1 MTHVVFA
8 VPFAMDATLRFVE
21 AATRLRE
28 EGLRLGV
35 LSQDRP
41 ERFPDA
47 LRSRFDAFHRVPNAM
62 DADLLTDGVRQL
74 ARAMGGRVDRVI
86 GILEPLQEALAEVRE
101 RLGIPGMRPEAA
113 ANFRDKSRMK
123 DLLRANGLPCARHRL
138 CMDPEEAFAFGRESG
153 YPVVVKPPAGAGARN
168 TFRVDDE
175 RELAGYLRTM
185 PPRPS
190 DPVLLEEFL
199 SGREYSFDS
208 VTLEGRH
215 LLHSINEYAPTPL
228 EVMQTP
234 WIQWAVVL
242 PRDISGPEF
251 QPIHEAGARA
261 LDVLGMDTGIT
272 HMEWFRRDDG
282 TIAISEVAARPPGAQ
297 FTTLLS
303 YAYDHDFYEAWVRL
317 VALDRFDVPERRW
330 SAGAAFLRAQGEGRV
345 ARVQGLDEA
354 QAEIGDLVVEAKLPQ
369 TGQAKASSYEGEG
382 YVILRDPDTE
392 RVRDGLQRVVSM
404 LRVELDEGGAR

>member
-8 VPFAMDATLRFVE
+8 VPFAMDATLRFVQ
-21 AATRLRE
+21 AACRLRG

-35 LSQDRP
+35 LSQDP
-41 ERFPDA
+41 LERFPPD
-47 LRSRFDAFHRVPNAM
+47 LRSQFDAFHRVPNAM
-62 DADLLTDGVRQL
+62 DADQLVEGVRHL
-74 ARAMGGRVDRVI
+74 ARALGGRVDRLI

-101 RLGIPGMRPEAA
+101 RLDLPGMRPEAA
-113 ANFRDKSRMK
+113 ANFRDKARMK
-123 DLLRANGLPCARHRL
+123 DVLRANGLPCARHSL
-138 CMDPEEAFAFGRESG
+138 CFSPEEAFAFGRESG

-168 TFRVDDE
+168 TFRVDNE
-175 RELAGYLRTM
+175 SELAGYLRTM
-185 PPRPS
+185 PPRSS

-199 SGREYSFDS
+199 SGREFSFDT

-215 LLHSINEYAPTPL
+215 LLHSVTEYAPTPL

-251 QPIHEAGARA
+251 APIHEAGPRA

-297 FTTLLS
+297 FTTLLG
-303 YAYDHDFYEAWVRL
+303 YAHDVDFYEAWVRL
-317 VALDRFDVPERRW
+317 VAMDRFDVPARRW

-345 ARVQGLDEA
+345 ARVTGLEEA
-354 QAEIGDLVVEAKLPQ
+354 QAEIGALVIEAKLPQ
-369 TGQAKASSYEGEG
+369 TGQPKASSYEGEG
-382 YVILRDPDTE
+382 YVILRDADTE
-392 RVRDGLQRVVSM
+392 RVRAGLQRVVSL
-404 LRVELDEGGAR
+404 LRVELETGGAG

>member
-8 VPFAMDATLRFVE
+8 VPFAMDATLRFVQ
-21 AATRLRE
+21 AACRLRA

-35 LSQDRP
+35 LSQDP
-41 ERFPDA
+41 IERFPPE
-47 LRSRFDAFHRVPNAM
+47 LRGEFDAFHRVPDAM
-62 DADLLTDGVRQL
+62 DASQLTEGVRQL
-74 ARAMGGRVDRVI
+74 ARALGGRVDRLI

-101 RLGIPGMRPEAA
+101 RLDLPGMRPEAA
-113 ANFRDKSRMK
+113 HRFRDKALMK
-123 DLLRANGLPCARHRL
+123 DVLRSNGLPCARHRL
-138 CMDPEEAFAFGRESG
+138 CTNAEDAFAFGRESG

-168 TFRVDDE
+168 TFRVDGE

-185 PPRPS
+185 PPSPG

-199 SGREYSFDS
+199 FGREFSFDT
-208 VTLEGRH
+208 VTLDGRH
-215 LLHSINEYAPTPL
+215 LLHSVTEYAPTPL

-242 PRDISGPEF
+242 PRDISGPEYA
-251 QPIHEAGARA
+251 PIHEAGARA

-297 FTTLLS
+297 FTTLLG
-303 YAYDHDFYEAWVRL
+303 YAHDMDFYEAWVRL
-317 VALDRFDVPERRW
+317 VAMDRFEVPERRW
-330 SAGAAFLRAQGEGRV
+330 AAGAAFLRAQGEGRV
-345 ARVQGLDEA
+345 QGIRGLEEA

-369 TGQAKASSYEGEG
+369 AGQPKASSYEGEG
-382 YVILRDPDTE
+382 YVILRDEDTD
-392 RVRDGLQRVVSM
+392 RVRGGLQRVVS
-404 LRVELDEGGAR
+404 LLCVDLEQGGAP